1 MGEKKKEYRSA
12 ALADLLQEKSLEKI
26 TVRDAAETGAP
37 FAPTTA
43 ACRMSCTGIS
53 WRSVT

>member
-26 TVRDAAETGAP
+26 TVRDVAKTRAP
-37 FAPTTA
+37 FAPSAA
-43 ACRMSCTGIS
+43 ACRMS
-53 WRSVT
+53 